1 MKQPPSAYRI
11 EQAMSVAHAVRARL
25 LQDDPDLAS
34 DETALRDT
42 LDGETDVFDLIRRL
56 ARFTLDAEA
65 TAAAAK
71 ERADNINARR
81 QRYERRAH
89 HARQAMF
96 GMLDALGETKLEDA
110 EFTVSLRV
118 GRPSVIITD
127 EAELPEPFVKVTRSP
142 DKTAIAAALKAG
154 GAVPGAE
161 MANGMPTLTL
171 KST

>member
-1 MKQPPSAYRI
+1 
-11 EQAMSVAHAVRARL
+11 MSVAHAVRARL

-34 DETALRDT
+34 DETALWDT